1 MALYD
6 VDRSQAGPTLRR
18 ALELSR
24 DAGGQITDGALL
36 NIAAQLLAVLPP
48 QAALPVA
55 PQGALSPQPQPQPQ
69 PQPHQSAQP
78 RAGLVSD
85 HRGQPVG
92 RLGVDAAA
100 AAGSGRGATV
110 PATGAPRGG
119 GGGQWARR
127 LEARARRTR
136 DEL

>member
-6 VDRSQAGPTLRR
+6 VDRSQAGPTLRH
-18 ALELSR
+18 ALEVGR
-24 DAGGQITDGALL
+24 DAGGQVTDGALL
-36 NIAAQLLAVLPP
+36 NVAAQLLAVLPP

-55 PQGALSPQPQPQPQ
+55 PQGALSPQPQR
-69 PQPHQSAQP
+69 HQSAQP
-78 RAGLVSD
+78 RASLGSD
-85 HRGQPVG
+85 HSDQPVG
-92 RLGVDAAA
+92 RLGVDAVA
-100 AAGSGRGATV
+100 AAGSGRGVIV
-110 PATGAPRGG
+110 PATGAAR